1 MELCTCTHALVPAA
15 PHTTNTRKGS
25 HQQKNMLS
33 SSTWVDARA
42 LKYAQKKY
50 RYRNPYFDRR
60 YRGLVKIAIVVG
72 LLGAGILYK
81 NRRAVEKRLH
91 PLLLSRD
98 DDAQYGNEYDFSHEL
113 AGRHSSHPER
123 PDHEKANEVCS
134 TGLLSDEGRWP
145 GVRACCAPHCAK
157 CAASEDKACNAPG
170 IIRSGIVCRGPFD
183 SQCVWPEDHEAHKH
197 KYRGSALTLP
207 AGEPTDYELDS
218 NSPLLKCSTLSC
230 LDAAISELPVSR
242 RRAYVLHMDPS
253 IYQLGDPTRG
263 SSVPLA
269 PQLSYLPKR
278 LVVHFGMRLRL
289 RDNSEVLALGGAVTG
304 VRVYCVVV
312 ACRDGDALPDTVE
325 LVPFTSVADIMGH
338 SDADVAQAARAYRK
352 LWRADPVL
360 RDVSSAMYA
369 SHRTFDQS

>member
-1 MELCTCTHALVPAA
+1 
-15 PHTTNTRKGS
+15 
-25 HQQKNMLS
+25 MLS

-60 YRGLVKIAIVVG
+60 YRGLVKIAIVIG

-123 PDHEKANEVCS
+123 PEHEKSNEVCS

-145 GVRACCAPHCAK
+145 GVRACCAPHCSK

-170 IIRSGIVCRGPFD
+170 IIKSGIVCRGPFD

-207 AGEPTDYELDS
+207 AGEPTDYELDA

-338 SDADVAQAARAYRK
+338 SDSDVGQAARAYKK

>member
-1 MELCTCTHALVPAA
+1 
-15 PHTTNTRKGS
+15 
-25 HQQKNMLS
+25 MLS

-50 RYRNPYFDRR
+50 RYRIPYFDRR
-60 YRGLVKIAIVVG
+60 YRGLVKIAVVMVYWG
-72 LLGAGILYK
+72 WILYK

-91 PLLLSRD
+91 PLFLSTD

-113 AGRHSSHPER
+113 AGRHASHPDR
-123 PDHEKANEVCS
+123 PEHEKAHEVCA

-145 GVRACCAPHCAK
+145 GVRACCAPHCSK

-170 IIRSGIVCRGPFD
+170 IIKSGIVCRGPFD

-207 AGEPTDYELDS
+207 AGEPTDYELDAS
-218 NSPLLKCSTLSC
+218 SPLLKCSTLSC

-253 IYQLGDPTRG
+253 IYQLGDPSRG

-312 ACRDGDALPDTVE
+312 ACRDGDALRTRGTG
-325 LVPFTSVADIMGH
+325 PFYVGGGH
-338 SDADVAQAARAYRK
+338 LGDPPIPMWPRRSGLAEGARG
-352 LWRADPVL
+352 PVL